1 MSQHYQRSD
10 DNQYPQFDF
19 PSPENQPEDF
29 TPTQG
34 KYTSAE
40 DQQAMR
46 DFMPTQERY
55 VPATDFA
62 PTQGEHSPAENQQ
75 SVNGFVPFQDEY
87 PLAGSQQPIVSFV
100 PRQGG
105 YSSLVQRG
113 SAPKKKHSLLGK
125 QQTAGNPVPMQE
137 RPTSSG
143 EQQAAGSFA
152 ASQEWQSPSG
162 EQQAARSF
170 APMQERPASS
180 GEQQAAGSFAASQEW
195 QSPLGKRQ
203 TSGNAVPLPTS
214 SGEQQAA
221 GSFAPGYER
230 QSLLGRQQ
238 ATGSTG
244 SMQGGLFL
252 GNQLAT
258 GSMRSTQGGQSLLG
272 RQQATGTFMSAQ
284 GGQVFTDH
292 RQAVGDFVPGLEG
305 YSSPLGKR
313 QPPPGMAANNVP
325 HFLQKLRAKRSP
337 EQTANGVVEARSF
350 DITVVAI
357 VAASIGG
364 LDLCLFLLSL
374 CGLSVMSAITHPL
387 DATPVAGSLASQ
399 LSAVVDLNALMLGTL
414 YYTALGVGHLYIARG
429 LWQLKSWAYWGIL
442 IIEGLTICIQLI
454 ALIFNHNGGAF
465 FANVY
470 IPLLIAIY
478 LLAAGEIRRTFQIPF

>member
-143 EQQAAGSFA
+143 EQQAA
-152 ASQEWQSPSG
+152 E
-162 EQQAARSF
+162 
-170 APMQERPASS
+170 
-180 GEQQAAGSFAASQEW
+180 SFAASQEW